1 MSSQVIT
8 RDILN
13 DAIAGNPAAART
25 VFDAIR
31 RVCRYAT
38 ATSPTIDADEIVGDV
53 WIELANT
60 SGDPAK
66 ILPSIARTILN
77 RRRTADQ
84 HGGIFSETALRS
96 GTAFATATVAEAANA
111 GVTARYLV
119 ATGRRPVVID
129 EANATEVAAD
139 VPADDDTTTA
149 PITQATV
156 SALVQYGWTTDQASR
171 FVETILDALV
181 DALDHQVDASPAR
194 RRAVDVVTWAATH
207 GPEDSRAAY
216 QAVLDRDAAEAP
228 RVRGSVA
235 DRALDRTTQPR
246 ARKAGAA
253 MARVTEEEWSAG
265 VRYVVAVAERAGGTG
280 YRPRGRTEREAL
292 ALLDHRTSDVL
303 FDVA

>member
-1 MSSQVIT
+1 
-8 RDILN
+8 
-13 DAIAGNPAAART
+13 
-25 VFDAIR
+25 
-31 RVCRYAT
+31 
-38 ATSPTIDADEIVGDV
+38 V

-84 HGGIFSETALRS
+84 HAGLFSETALRS
-96 GTAFATATVAEAANA
+96 GTGLATANLAEGATA

-119 ATGRRPVVID
+119 ATGRRPVTID
-129 EANATEVAAD
+129 ETNATNFVVD
-139 VPADDDTTTA
+139 MPADDDTPED

-156 SALVQYGWTTDQASR
+156 AALTQYGWTPEQAER

-181 DALDHQVDASPAR
+181 NALDRQVDASPAR

-207 GPEDSRAAY
+207 GPEGTRAAY

-235 DRALDRTTQPR
+235 DRATDRTTQPR
-246 ARKAGAA
+246 ARAAGAA
-253 MARVTEEEWSAG
+253 MAGVTENEWSAG
-265 VRYVVAVAERAGGTG
+265 VRYVMAVAERSRAAG